1 MENLLPIGTVVSLT
15 NGTKKVMITGYSSKD
30 PNSDKVYD
38 YNSCIFPEGI
48 MEEKYCLFDK
58 YQIEE
63 IFYKGLESDEQKEF
77 INKISSMTSSSHK
90 PGMKKQSSKNTSSG
104 GSYSRTPKDA
114 KHPMSKEQ
122 MKEKYGI
129 TKDSNENLKEARKR
143 G

>member
-30 PNSDKVYD
+30 PKSGKIYD

-63 IFYKGLESDEQKEF
+63 IFYKGLENDEQKEF
-77 INKISSMTSSSHK
+77 MSKISSMTGSSNKTS
-90 PGMKKQSSKNTSSG
+90 MKKQTNKNSSTG
-104 GSYSRTPKDA
+104 GSYSRTPKEA
-114 KHPMSKEQ
+114 KHPMTKAQ

-129 TKDSNENLKEARKR
+129 EKDSNENIKEARRR